1 MVTPQVTTSVGLT
14 EESLTRLRRVIH
26 REVTRIHSEG
36 CETKIAMLEDDL
48 EKTRADLDLILNY
61 VRAEWG
67 DFGIEARIDAV
78 FLGPTYREARA
89 VVDRHRQ
96 A

>member
-1 MVTPQVTTSVGLT
+1 
-14 EESLTRLRRVIH
+14 
-26 REVTRIHSEG
+26 
-36 CETKIAMLEDDL
+36 MLEDDL